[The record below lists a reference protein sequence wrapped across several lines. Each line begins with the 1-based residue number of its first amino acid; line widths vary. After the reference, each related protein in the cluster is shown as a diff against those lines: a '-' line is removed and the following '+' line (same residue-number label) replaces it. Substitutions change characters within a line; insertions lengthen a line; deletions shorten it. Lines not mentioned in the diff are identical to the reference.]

1 MRRRPPRS
9 TRTDTLF
16 PYTTLFRSVTV
27 GNLVDQRA
35 NSGIRALAC
44 AQADSLLRDRDA
56 AFVHQSEPQRP
67 PGFGIDGLHRR
78 RADASYIPAVAP
90 FAQRHADPPQVSA
103 LLRQAIGIARGPL
116 QIGRAHV

>member
-1 MRRRPPRS
+1 MRIS
-9 TRTDTLF
+9 DWI
-16 PYTTLFRSVTV
+16 SDVCSS
-27 GNLVDQRA
+27 D
-35 NSGIRALAC
+35 LAC

-116 QIGRAHV
+116 LIAHALDDAKIGRAHV